1 MAPSTTLRTSRTGAR
16 AAGVIAT
23 ATLASLLTIT
33 PAFAR
38 PDPGDPAAKDTS
50 GSSRVDGS
58 QLQNGPSEPT
68 SDTRTYQSTIERQ
81 NLEEMRRRAATT
93 QPGPATITLDDNA
106 VEYLQIGLGALAGLA
121 AAGATAAAFSARRHH
136 TQAHTAV

>member
-1 MAPSTTLRTSRTGAR
+1 MAPSTTLRTSRTGTR
-16 AAGVIAT
+16 AAGVVAT

-58 QLQNGPSEPT
+58 QVQNGPSEPT
-68 SDTRTYQSTIERQ
+68 SDTRIYQSTIERQ

-93 QPGPATITLDDNA
+93 TQPGPATVTLDDNA

-136 TQAHTAV
+136 AHTPA